1 MDNAATTRPREEVIQ
16 VMDEVLRKDYGNP
29 SAMYSKG
36 LEAEKIIKKAR
47 DDISGTL
54 KCARDEI
61 IFTSGGTESNNLAI
75 VGAALANKRRG
86 MHIITTSYEHPSVA
100 NPMHALEDMGFEVT
114 YLPVDNK
121 GTVKQDFLEDSVR
134 EDTIL
139 VSIMHV
145 NNEIGAMNP
154 IGEIGKIIKNK
165 NRDII
170 FHVDAV
176 QSYGKELIRPNKEKI
191 DLLSVSGHKIK
202 GPKGVGFIYIR
213 KGTKISPLMLG
224 GGQQDGYRSGT
235 ENTPGIAGL
244 SMACKMAYENL
255 EKNRERMIRLRNYF
269 IGEVSR
275 MEGVTVNGPIEEGA
289 SPHIISMSVRNV
301 RAEVLLHSLEDR
313 GIYISAGSACSTHK
327 RAASSTLL
335 AIGTDKDLLESTVR
349 VSLGFDTTG
358 EDVEACVRALWEL
371 IPALGRY
378 VRE

>member
-29 SAMYSKG
+29 SAMYSMG

-301 RAEVLLHSLEDR
+301 RA
-313 GIYISAGSACSTHK
+313 
-327 RAASSTLL
+327 
-335 AIGTDKDLLESTVR
+335 
-349 VSLGFDTTG
+349 
-358 EDVEACVRALWEL
+358 
-371 IPALGRY
+371 
-378 VRE
+378 

>member
-29 SAMYSKG
+29 SAMYSMG